1 MKKKMIVAIVLLQ
14 LITINAAAQKD
25 SIHKEVSLKEV
36 VIMADR
42 QKIKFSPKG
51 TTYKIDGIVAQSGS
65 LFDAIASLPGV
76 SIDNEGNLTINGK
89 NGGEILIDGRP
100 TYLSGSELATLLRTM
115 TATEADKIDVITQPS
130 AKYDAAGISGLIDIH
145 SKKIKLLG
153 MNLNTNMNGSIGR
166 CGGGYASVA
175 FNYKTKHWNPYAS
188 YSHYNHKHVVDLKI
202 DRAFQ
207 QERMMQ
213 NSMRNYHIKNH
224 DIRLGCDYMP
234 DNLTTINAYIKS
246 GLNKNVEDATMKSM
260 TQQTHKGNGN
270 TSNADKNL
278 LNLTTGVNFQ
288 KRYGDE
294 GVWSGSA
301 DYFLY
306 HSDQQQNLY
315 SEVPDTTIGDMTSRI
330 HILQL
335 KTDLTLPLNKVW
347 NMEGGLK
354 MSNVRIRNDFKYS
367 MAKTADMHFYYDE
380 DTYAAYLQANYQRGK
395 WKLTAGLRSES
406 TYYHIYSQDKT
417 AARDSTTSMNKTNLF
432 PSLQLAYSLS
442 EEQSLLFSYSKR
454 ITRPKYSDLNPF
466 IYIFDDYTVESGNTE
481 LRPSFSHN
489 IEVSYQK
496 LKIGQITALLSVMND
511 ALMKGFEIDENERV
525 KTFRCNFSDYFSTGL
540 RYQTMQDITKHWTAS
555 AFLACIYNR
564 YKWMEDGI
572 RQTNGRMSPM
582 LSITQTYNFP
592 HSFSSELKVDY
603 QGKMVYGQVTLH
615 SSSTINISLQ
625 KKICG
630 GNGVI
635 TLFANDIFDGQREK
649 LSMVIGGHSAWC
661 QTLNHIQAIG
671 ISFSWKFKKGA
682 DIKEKKQKN
691 AIDEINRVN
700 L

>member
-1 MKKKMIVAIVLLQ
+1 
-14 LITINAAAQKD
+14 
-25 SIHKEVSLKEV
+25 
-36 VIMADR
+36 
-42 QKIKFSPKG
+42 
-51 TTYKIDGIVAQSGS
+51 
-65 LFDAIASLPGV
+65 
-76 SIDNEGNLTINGK
+76 
-89 NGGEILIDGRP
+89 
-100 TYLSGSELATLLRTM
+100 
-115 TATEADKIDVITQPS
+115 
-130 AKYDAAGISGLIDIH
+130 
-145 SKKIKLLG
+145 
-153 MNLNTNMNGSIGR
+153 
-166 CGGGYASVA
+166 
-175 FNYKTKHWNPYAS
+175 
-188 YSHYNHKHVVDLKI
+188 
-202 DRAFQ
+202 
-207 QERMMQ
+207 
-213 NSMRNYHIKNH
+213 
-224 DIRLGCDYMP
+224 
-234 DNLTTINAYIKS
+234 
-246 GLNKNVEDATMKSM
+246 
-260 TQQTHKGNGN
+260 
-270 TSNADKNL
+270 
-278 LNLTTGVNFQ
+278 
-288 KRYGDE
+288 
-294 GVWSGSA
+294 
-301 DYFLY
+301 
-306 HSDQQQNLY
+306 
-315 SEVPDTTIGDMTSRI
+315 
-330 HILQL
+330 
-335 KTDLTLPLNKVW
+335 
-347 NMEGGLK
+347 
-354 MSNVRIRNDFKYS
+354 
-367 MAKTADMHFYYDE
+367 
-380 DTYAAYLQANYQRGK
+380 
-395 WKLTAGLRSES
+395 
-406 TYYHIYSQDKT
+406 
-417 AARDSTTSMNKTNLF
+417 
-432 PSLQLAYSLS
+432 
-442 EEQSLLFSYSKR
+442 
-454 ITRPKYSDLNPF
+454 
-466 IYIFDDYTVESGNTE
+466 VESGNTE

-525 KTFRCNFSDYFSTGL
+525 KTFRRNFSDYFSTGL